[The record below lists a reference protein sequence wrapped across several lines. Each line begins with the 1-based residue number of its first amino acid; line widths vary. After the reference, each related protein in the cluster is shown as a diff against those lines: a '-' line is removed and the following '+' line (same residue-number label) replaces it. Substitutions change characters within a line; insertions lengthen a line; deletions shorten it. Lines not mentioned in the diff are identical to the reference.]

1 MDDIRPSEMKKIRH
15 LILLVILI
23 GCLKAVLAGPN
34 VLLVVTDD
42 QGYGDMSCHG
52 NPDLV
57 TPEIDRLIKPKS
69 SLALHSMTD
78 PAA

>member
-1 MDDIRPSEMKKIRH
+1 MDDIRPSEMKKRRH
-15 LILLVILI
+15 IIALIILVGCINAVLAAPNVILI
-23 GCLKAVLAGPN
+23 
-34 VLLVVTDD
+34 VTDD